1 METPEGEGELTIVE
15 ESGEHHPVSFPLS
28 GGTLDQIYLSFRL
41 AVIEHLD
48 QNAENLPLVMDEVL
62 INWDVERFERGQEI
76 IADVAENRQVFL
88 LTCHN
93 WIADR
98 IMKALPAVNIKL

>member
-1 METPEGEGELTIVE
+1 VE
-15 ESGEHHPVSFPLS
+15 ASGGHHPVAFPLS

-48 QNAENLPLVMDEVL
+48 QNAETLPLVMDEVL
-62 INWDVERFERGQEI
+62 INWDVGRFERGQEI
-76 IADVAENRQVFL
+76 IADVAENHQVFL

-93 WIADR
+93 WITDR